1 MCHVGSLAARFCSTL
16 RAWQGCCTV
25 LTRLYSLVSAVQ
37 TCQCSAAPKLS
48 SIFSNTIT
56 VTAPMVQWHVSQD
69 EWHALTVKVP
79 STGEWA
85 AWVWPTTKALQKQR
99 LLSACTQLNPLKLCL
114 TELEETEQTQ
124 IVLTLGPL
132 SQNLYMYITHSIT
145 LRKLLNKPTPILAT
159 LPGHLCF
166 SSKWI
171 SITSASK
178 YLAKKNAVSEGI
190 SFALG
195 HRPSAVSWT

>member
-1 MCHVGSLAARFCSTL
+1 MSAIQHCSAHGPCRQSSCTL
-16 RAWQGCCTV
+16 LQHTSC
-25 LTRLYSLVSAVQ
+25 LTRLLYSLVRAVQHPSSPASSAIESQLQHQWYSDTCPRMACTDCKSAVYWRVG
-37 TCQCSAAPKLS
+37 CVGVAYNKG
-48 SIFSNTIT
+48 
-56 VTAPMVQWHVSQD
+56 
-69 EWHALTVKVP
+69 
-79 STGEWA
+79 STK
-85 AWVWPTTKALQKQR
+85 TALQKQR

-178 YLAKKNAVSEGI
+178 YLAKKNVVSGGI
-190 SFALG
+190 SFAPG
-195 HRPSAVSWT
+195 HRPSAVS